1 VSAPACISPF
11 DVAEAQLEAYNAQDL
26 EAFLSF
32 YDDDVVVADFNG
44 AVTGQGIAALRDRY
58 AALFAQYPENHAELM
73 NRIVIGPTVIDH
85 ERVRRTPG
93 GDSFDVAAIYT
104 IADAKIVRVDFV
116 K

>member
-1 VSAPACISPF
+1 MSAPACISPF
-11 DVAEAQLEAYNAQDL
+11 DVAEAQLEAYNAHDL

-32 YDDDVVVADFNG
+32 YGDEVVVADLNG
-44 AVTGQGIAALRDRY
+44 TVTVRGIGDLRERY
-58 AALFAQYPENHAELM
+58 AKTFGDYPQNHAELM

-85 ERVRRTPG
+85 ERVRRTPE